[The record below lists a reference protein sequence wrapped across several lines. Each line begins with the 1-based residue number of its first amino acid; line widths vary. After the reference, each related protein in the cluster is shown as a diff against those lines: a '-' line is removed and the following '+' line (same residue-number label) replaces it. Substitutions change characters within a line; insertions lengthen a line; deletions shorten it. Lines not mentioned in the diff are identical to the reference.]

1 MANNRFNMQVTPKGY
16 KAGGKVSPTKKAGPK
31 AARSPSKQ
39 QRKMGASPGAMAKKK
54 NKDLTSNITGKKLT
68 NKTAIDKINK
78 TKAKYSAL
86 KESANSNN
94 PMRTDRV
101 FRTGSVNYR
110 RPEDAIEFYGN
121 KGRRE
126 GLAEK
131 AMNRRIE
138 VLKNNMAT
146 GGRIKKMGGGMMQRP
161 MYKKGSEVKSMY
173 KPYNRKDL
181 LEGAEKAKER
191 NKKQDARKKEINEA
205 AKKFKVGGGGKYKY
219 GPHKVDVNR
228 RATESLLGRG
238 KIQEKIIKF
247 ADKFDKKQEEKRKN
261 KKAMGGRIRK
271 MGGGSLKAVPAG
283 NKGLKK
289 LPTEVRNKMGFMKK
303 GGVVS
308 DTKKKQFKAN
318 QAGQKAT
325 NKKAMKVA
333 KGVLNVAFPAVG
345 ASEIGKKITRKFK
358 GDK

>member
-39 QRKMGASPGAMAKKK
+39 QRKMGAGAGAMAKKK

-161 MYKKGSEVKSMY
+161 MYKDGSPKKEK
-173 KPYNRKDL
+173 
-181 LEGAEKAKER
+181 GAEIGGEAGFKFMNE
-191 NKKQDARKKEINEA
+191 KK
-205 AKKFKVGGGGKYKY
+205 G
-219 GPHKVDVNR
+219 
-228 RATESLLGRG
+228 
-238 KIQEKIIKF
+238 
-247 ADKFDKKQEEKRKN
+247 
-261 KKAMGGRIRK
+261 
-271 MGGGSLKAVPAG
+271 LKPVKP
-283 NKGLKK
+283 NQKGLKK

-308 DTKKKQFKAN
+308 ETKKKQFKAN

-333 KGVLNVAFPAVG
+333 KGVLNVVVPAVG
-345 ASEIGKKITRKFK
+345 ASEIGKKIARKFK